1 MVLTN
6 PTPYMHPITDRGIR
20 CVRLEGTATL
30 TSPSDHAFSTS
41 LTPLPQSQGSFLWA
55 IALFQQSTPLKKPSL
70 SYTLLTFS
78 IFMPPSVTHPPPL
91 LQESIPW
98 EIFLPAVHTSEEA
111 VPLLRIADLFHLRA
125 SFCDPPPHLLQE
137 SFPWESPLPAVPT
150 WRLTLHH
157 SPSAQAVHSPL
168 HTHRATSVLDQTW
181 W

>member
-78 IFMPPSVTHPPPL
+78 IFMPPSVTHPP
-91 LQESIPW
+91 
-98 EIFLPAVHTSEEA
+98 
-111 VPLLRIADLFHLRA
+111 
-125 SFCDPPPHLLQE
+125 HLLQE